1 MLGKYLKLLIYIC
14 LLTITGLVKANSS
27 VIHLGVLDWRDEVNT
42 GSNWKPTITALEKH
56 FPSKQVELHKLDFED
71 IANALAEQQLD
82 YLITNPGH
90 YVQLSQTFQLAPLAT
105 LNNPFFEQPQQ
116 AIGSVVLVLAEQG
129 QINSWQDLRK
139 KNLGAV
145 TYDAFGGFQL
155 IWDELEQRGISPK
168 TDIANWTL
176 TGFPMEQLFSLLA
189 TAEVDAIV
197 VRSCLA
203 EMLAAEGQIK
213 LNNYRVIGE
222 QKHQGYPCLSSSQ
235 LYPDWPFLSTG
246 KQSAIEVSQVLQAL
260 LKPINNQPA
269 QWSAPLS
276 YQPVYE
282 LFERLR
288 LGPFA
293 AFPKN
298 PLLKV
303 AYQYRYLLF
312 LILGLLLFSFAHH
325 IRVGYLVSKR
335 GQELKQAM
343 LASQEK
349 QKELEHLSRFAVMGE
364 LAAGLAHELNQPLTA
379 IVNYAQGSQRL
390 LQPLNKEE
398 FPLQESLLAAAQK
411 IAAQGERAAEIIRN
425 LRAFM
430 RKGSHGQEAL
440 CPQQL
445 LQEVSLFM
453 DTSLQQ
459 KNIELKVHLPEK
471 LPLIRANRVE
481 FLQILINLVSNAI
494 DAMQQ
499 KSSGRIDVFVEQD
512 TERQVLVFDLVD
524 QGDGLNKETELR
536 VFEPFF
542 TTRSQG
548 MGLGLSLSK
557 TLASA
562 QGASLSLLPH
572 SGGGACAHLEWPLV
586 KELNKI

>member
-14 LLTITGLVKANSS
+14 LLTITGLAKANSP

-42 GSNWKPTITALEKH
+42 GSNWKPTLAALNAH
-56 FPSKQVELHKLDFED
+56 FHNKKIQLHALSLEG
-71 IANALAEQQLD
+71 IENALAEQQLD

-90 YVQLSQTFQLAPLAT
+90 YVQLSQTYQLAPLAT

-116 AIGSVVLVLAEQG
+116 AIGSVVLVLAEQE
-129 QINSWQDLRK
+129 QITSWQDLRK

-145 TYDAFGGFQL
+145 THDAFGGFQL
-155 IWDELEQRGISPK
+155 IWDELERRGISPK

-176 TGFPMEQLFSLLA
+176 TGFPMEQLFDLLA
-189 TAEVDAIV
+189 AAEVDAIV

-203 EMLAAEGQIK
+203 EMLAAEGRIQ
-213 LNNYRVIGE
+213 LSDYRVIGE
-222 QKHQGYPCLSSSQ
+222 QKYPDYPCLTSSQ

-246 KQSAIEVSQVLQAL
+246 RQSATEVSQVLQAL
-260 LKPINNQPA
+260 LQSLNQQSA

-298 PLLKV
+298 PLLKTI
-303 AYQYRYLLF
+303 YQYRYLL
-312 LILGLLLFSFAHH
+312 LLLLGFLLLSFAHH
-325 IRVGYLVSKR
+325 IRVGYLVGKR

-390 LQPLNKEE
+390 LQQLNKEE
-398 FPLQESLLAAAQK
+398 LPLQASLLAAAEK

-430 RKGSHGQEAL
+430 RKGSHGQEL
-440 CPQQL
+440 LSPQQL

-453 DTSLQQ
+453 DASLEQQ
-459 KNIELKVHLPEK
+459 NVALKVHLPEN
-471 LPLIRANRVE
+471 LPQIRANRVE
-481 FLQILINLVSNAI
+481 FLQILINLMSNAL
-494 DAMQQ
+494 DAMQHKTGGQ
-499 KSSGRIDVFVEQD
+499 IDIFVKQD
-512 TERQVLVFDLVD
+512 TGRQILVFDLVD
-524 QGDGLNKETELR
+524 QGNGLNTETELR
-536 VFEPFF
+536 LFEPFF

-562 QGASLSLLPH
+562 QGASLSLKPH
-572 SGGGACAHLEWPLV
+572 SGGGACAHLEWPLI
-586 KELNKI
+586 KL